1 MALCGLAELLL
12 CVGMAV
18 RVLAALVSA
27 SAAYVW

>member
-12 CVGMAV
+12 RVGMAV
-18 RVLAALVSA
+18 RVQAALVST